1 MLFWY
6 SNIQNLGHNFYSI
19 GVIFFFL
26 YNLLFL
32 SGLHKI

>member
-19 GVIFFFL
+19 GVIFFL